1 MWTNWLSRHFWEV
14 DIVQVRVLV
23 SRLINKQMVT
33 NEECEIISIK
43 GKLEG
48 LNNYYLSLSK
58 ISKDPTY
65 RGDLTEEL
73 KRVET
78 EINLNKQKLMSYGK

>member
-1 MWTNWLSRHFWEV
+1 V
-14 DIVQVRVLV
+14 
-23 SRLINKQMVT
+23 
-33 NEECEIISIK
+33 
-43 GKLEG
+43 
-48 LNNYYLSLSK
+48 K

-78 EINLNKQKLMSYGK
+78 EIQINNQKLMSYGK

>member
-1 MWTNWLSRHFWEV
+1 MFGFRKMT
-14 DIVQVRVLV
+14 
-23 SRLINKQMVT
+23 T
-33 NEECEIISIK
+33 NEECEIIAAK

-48 LNNYYLSLSK
+48 LNNYYLSLVK

-78 EINLNKQKLMSYGK
+78 EININKQKLMSYGK

>member
-1 MWTNWLSRHFWEV
+1 MFGFRKG
-14 DIVQVRVLV
+14 I
-23 SRLINKQMVT
+23 T
-33 NEECEIISIK
+33 NEECEIIAVK

-48 LNNYYLSLSK
+48 LNHYYLSLSK

-73 KRVET
+73 ERVET
-78 EINLNKQKLMSYGK
+78 EIKINKQKLMSYGK

>member
-1 MWTNWLSRHFWEV
+1 MFGFRKST
-14 DIVQVRVLV
+14 
-23 SRLINKQMVT
+23 T
-33 NEECEIISIK
+33 NEECEIIAVK
-43 GKLEG
+43 GKLQG

-78 EINLNKQKLMSYGK
+78 EININNQKLVSYGK

>member
-1 MWTNWLSRHFWEV
+1 
-14 DIVQVRVLV
+14 
-23 SRLINKQMVT
+23 MVT
-33 NEECEIISIK
+33 NEECEKIFIK
-43 GKLEG
+43 GLLDG
-48 LNNYYLSLSK
+48 LNNYYLSLVK

-78 EINLNKQKLMSYGK
+78 EIQINNQKLMSYGK

>member
-1 MWTNWLSRHFWEV
+1 MFGFRKET
-14 DIVQVRVLV
+14 
-23 SRLINKQMVT
+23 T
-33 NEECEIISIK
+33 NEECEIIAIK

-48 LNNYYLSLSK
+48 LNHYYLSLSK

-73 KRVET
+73 ERVET
-78 EINLNKQKLMSYGK
+78 EIKINKQKLMSYGK